1 MKFPCIIVLAFISS
15 WLYRRGG
22 SSSGNTK
29 IRDLSI
35 PLVTLTYLWFLGSSS
50 KFTPFPLKIGLF
62 LGAFLLM
69 FGSLTTYW
77 DWLFKDKD
85 NLYFHGIG
93 VGLAAFPLIWCGIP
107 WYGIIGRTILL
118 SLSFG
123 LINKYVNKWLI
134 PHSDE
139 VEEYSRGGLI
149 ILSLPILLL

>member
-1 MKFPCIIVLAFISS
+1 MKFLYIIVLTLIAS
-15 WLYRRGG
+15 WSYRRGG
-22 SSSGNTK
+22 TSKGTK
-29 IRDLSI
+29 WRDLSI
-35 PLVTLTYLWFLGSSS
+35 PLITLTYLWFLGNSP

-69 FGSLTTYW
+69 FGSLTTYY
-77 DWLFKDKD
+77 DSIFGKD
-85 NLYFHGIG
+85 NFYAHGAG
-93 VGLAAFPLIWCGIP
+93 VGLAMFPLIWCGFS
-107 WYGIIGRTILL
+107 WYGIIGRTVFLA
-118 SLSFG
+118 LSFG